1 MLRCLSPHA
10 PLDTTPFPGQVY
22 AYDAEAEPAYRESET
37 RAFRKALEVRRG
49 AGNFHP
55 VLIVDN
61 CNLTHAEMRPYAE
74 AAQVAGAALYVHTC
88 KGEAGMGSVE
98 ECAARSEH
106 GWSRA
111 QVERMSAA
119 WEETP
124 LTLTRLVGCEQ
135 LEPRVPPPAPTPT
148 PTPEAASLPA
158 SSQQGACGA
167 ARSPSGSCGAA
178 LARAA
183 NGGGSG
189 GGSSV
194 WDAEEEEEEE
204 EEAEEAEV
212 APERGGD
219 ARTGA
224 PPFPLRRRGEAEGSV
239 SGDSSALGVLKGSYA
254 KKRVRWADVEQAKD
268 DDFDRT
274 KAGFTLQVLPSYHP

>member
-1 MLRCLSPHA
+1 M
-10 PLDTTPFPGQVY
+10 
-22 AYDAEAEPAYRESET
+22 
-37 RAFRKALEVRRG
+37 RRG
-49 AGNFHP
+49 AGNFHS
-55 VLIVDN
+55 VLVIDN

-106 GWSRA
+106 GWSMA

-148 PTPEAASLPA
+148 ATPAAASLPA
-158 SSQQGACGA
+158 SSQQGACQQGACGA
-167 ARSPSGSCGAA
+167 AGSTGGSCGAA

-204 EEAEEAEV
+204 EAAEEAAE
-212 APERGGD
+212 ALPERGGD

-224 PPFPLRRRGEAEGSV
+224 PPFPLRRRGEAEGSA

-268 DDFDRT
+268 DDFERT
-274 KAGFTLQVLPSYHP
+274 KAGFTLQVLPSYHLVITPRASPCRCARCMQCVVYVVRSTCIACACA